1 MSFVSNALQAAGASS
16 AFWIILAVVLVVSTV
31 GYLLTRR
38 GGALAGSVAADN
50 AKLIQDWIPTGR
62 IDFAGASFEPA
73 DADTPAS
80 LYLQAEETRMLI
92 SQSGIEKKEIRWRQ
106 ATLNEAKRVVNV
118 FHRQLPRSPLRTL
131 ETDTAPSIAS
141 EGAVNPKPVVREENE
156 STQPVNQ
163 GESVSRS
170 NGSG

>member
-1 MSFVSNALQAAGASS
+1 MSYISNALQAAGASS
-16 AFWIILAVVLVVSTV
+16 AFWIILAVVLVISTI

-38 GGALAGSVAADN
+38 GGGLAASVTADN

-62 IDFAGASFEPA
+62 IDFAGASVEPS

-80 LYLQAEETRMLI
+80 LYLQAEETRLLV
-92 SQSGIEKKEIRWRQ
+92 SQSGIEKKEIRWRR

-131 ETDTAPSIAS
+131 DTEVTPSIAS
-141 EGAVNPKPVVREENE
+141 EGAASARPAVRQEKESALPINE
-156 STQPVNQ
+156 
-163 GESVSRS
+163 GESLSRS